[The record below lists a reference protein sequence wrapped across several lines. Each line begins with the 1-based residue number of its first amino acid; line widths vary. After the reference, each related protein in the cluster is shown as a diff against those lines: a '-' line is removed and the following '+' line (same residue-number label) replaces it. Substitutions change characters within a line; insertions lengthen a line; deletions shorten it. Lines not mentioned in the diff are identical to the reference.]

1 METAQV
7 LVFLYAF
14 SVVVVH
20 STKVIY
26 VNFGDHNSQDIM
38 LHAGGIIHVPGEKPK
53 CKDHRTPDRTGNC
66 RKIVEF

>member
-1 METAQV
+1 MQISQV
-7 LVFLYAF
+7 LLFLFTF

-26 VNFGDHNSQDIM
+26 VNFEDHKNF
-38 LHAGGIIHVPGEKPK
+38 LVHHGGIIHVPGEKPK
-53 CKDHRTPDRTGNC
+53 CKDRRTPDRTGNC